1 MKPVC
6 YLLSSFFI
14 VSVFFLSGC
23 SISESVSSSSD
34 SSRSISRSSTSCSGP
49 EVPEETRKAYEKDVV
64 TYVSAIGRSDVSGED
79 FMRGLGSIA
88 SRHSITDWE
97 NYKFTYVSIGEG
109 LKKAGLQKDEI
120 PNLPYLK
127 ALLGANSKRID
138 YVKEGFGS

>member
-6 YLLSSFFI
+6 YLLFFI
-14 VSVFFLSGC
+14 FTIFLFFLSGC
-23 SISESVSSSSD
+23 SISDSISSSSD
-34 SSRSISRSSTSCSGP
+34 SSRSISRSSTSSSGP
-49 EVPEETRKAYEKDVV
+49 EVPEETRKAYEKDVL
-64 TYVSAIGRSDVSGED
+64 TYVSAIGRSDISGED

-97 NYKFTYVSIGEG
+97 NYKFTYVAIGEG
-109 LKKAGLQKDEI
+109 LKKAGVQEDEI

-127 ALLGANSKRID
+127 ALLGADSKRLD